1 MESRKTTHHSP
12 PPELLLCS
20 ATDSDEFDPQLY
32 WAEASDEEL
41 CDIVVRTGSR
51 DAMEA
56 IVRRYSPLV
65 CKIVSRWLRSSSDRE
80 EAYQATFI
88 ILLQSI
94 PRIRKRASLS
104 SFVFGVAFRTAKRI
118 RQTRLQESM
127 RREATELLDVTADSS
142 DHALGPLELLA
153 TRLQLETLDEELK
166 LLPESL
172 RAPIIEHY
180 YAGRSVPQIADAM
193 RLSVSAVEGRIKR
206 GKQQLRN
213 RLALKGVSVSATLAG
228 VAMFPSDVSA
238 SEINNL
244 VHLFL
249 TWNPTDSADTISPDG
264 FANSSSLQRLI
275 QGETAMKWS
284 LLQSGMVWSGA
295 VAAVTLIGLAA
306 IPLSLSAQG
315 TAGRVTIA
323 SSESATLP
331 AAVALPASSGQES
344 GNAAQDAYDPFGGTE
359 VLGGKL
365 QNGKPAPDSASSG
378 DPFSVGDSGPPVT
391 RVPSKQPPAATKP
404 AAWQVQGPVPSWL
417 DSELDQ
423 EELKIANEI
432 RSKLAKTRL
441 NVDFNG
447 VPLSAVVDEIAEAIG
462 LDVFVDQRSLENFG
476 VSMDEPITLRFKNP
490 MTARDTLSLIM
501 QRFELSYTIRNGYIV
516 VAYQDTQRDPL
527 RTYDLSYVLPDN
539 STVHELMGV
548 IRSSVHPDVWDS
560 NGGMATIG
568 VFGSML
574 VVRANEETH
583 QDLERLLRELARQN
597 KSHIR
602 PTPQNPNQSTG
613 QMGSSGMGFG
623 GMGFGGGMGGGMF

>member
-104 SFVFGVAFRTAKRI
+104 SFVFGVAYRTAKRI

-127 RREATELLDVTADSS
+127 RREATELLDVAADSS
-142 DHALGPLELLA
+142 EHALGPLELLA

-249 TWNPTDSADTISPDG
+249 TWNPTDSADTTSPDG

-295 VAAVTLIGLAA
+295 VAAITLIGLAA

-331 AAVALPASSGQES
+331 AAVALPATSGQES
-344 GNAAQDAYDPFGGTE
+344 GDAVQNTDDPFGGQE
-359 VLGGKL
+359 VSSGKL
-365 QNGKPAPDSASSG
+365 QNGKPTPYPASSG

-432 RSKLAKTRL
+432 RSKLGKTR
-441 NVDFNG
+441 VAADYNG
-447 VPLSAVVDEIAEAIG
+447 TPLQMVLAQISDAIG
-462 LDVFVDQRSLENFG
+462 IDIYLDERSFEDNAIALDHP
-476 VSMDEPITLRFKNP
+476 VTLQLRNAMP
-490 MTARDTLSLIM
+490 VRDMLALILN
-501 QRFELSYTIRNGYIV
+501 RLDLSYSIRNGLIV
-516 VAYQDTQRDPL
+516 VASRDNAKNSL
-527 RTYDLSYVLPDN
+527 RTYDLSYILPDN
-539 STVHELMGV
+539 STVHELISV
-548 IRSSVHPDVWDS
+548 IHFSVQPDVWDL
-560 NGGMATIG
+560 NGGSSTLG

-574 VVRANEETH
+574 VVKANEETH

-597 KSHIR
+597 KSHIQ

-623 GMGFGGGMGGGMF
+623 GGMGGGMF